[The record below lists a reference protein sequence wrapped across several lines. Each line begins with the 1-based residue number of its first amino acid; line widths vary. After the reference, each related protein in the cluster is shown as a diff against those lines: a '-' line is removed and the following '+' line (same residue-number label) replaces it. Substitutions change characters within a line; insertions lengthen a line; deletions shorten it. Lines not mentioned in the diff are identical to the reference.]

1 MSKLPDVIKSR
12 PMVSDEIMEALRE
25 QDVATVHEAMGRRGA
40 MTHEIKPVDVSM
52 KMCGRALTVQ
62 CQSGDNLMLIKA
74 VNMAKPG
81 DVVIANM
88 GTVVDNSPYGEVLA
102 VECET
107 KKLAGVVLT
116 CTMRDTAALSR
127 MKIPSFCAGISVF
140 GTVKASK
147 GFINH
152 TIVVGG
158 QTVRPGDII
167 LGDRDGVV
175 VIPYEE
181 VEETVRAARVRV
193 EKEAKVM
200 ERLRNGESLFD
211 VYEYQKVWDTLNIT
225 EE

>member
-1 MSKLPDVIKSR
+1 MMDVIKTR
-12 PMVSDEIMEALRE
+12 PMVPDMILEALSK

-40 MTHEIKPVDVSM
+40 MTHEIKPVDNSM
-52 KMCGRALTVQ
+52 RMCGRALTVQ

-74 VNMAKPG
+74 VSMAKPG

-88 GTVVDNSPYGEVLA
+88 GTVIDNSPYGEVLA

-107 KKLAGVVLT
+107 KRLAGMVLS
-116 CTMRDTAALSR
+116 CTVRDTAALSK
-127 MKIPSFCAGISVF
+127 MNIATFSAGVSVF

-158 QTVRPGDII
+158 QTIRPGDII

-181 VEETVRAARVRV
+181 AEQVIAAAEARVA
-193 EKEAKVM
+193 KEARVM

-211 VYEYQKVWDTLNIT
+211 VYEYQKVWDTLGIT